1 MFKGRFKKNGTVHR
15 DSKLIPRLIASTVA
29 IVIITF
35 IVLGI
40 RFLINYINT
49 SDTSETHL
57 IKSWNEYNYEKVYQI
72 SSNIL
77 EKVSF
82 DNNLALTYHG
92 YAAFYLAL
100 SDNDT
105 SQSLAYLDEA
115 INTIRLAIINARSE
129 TLPQLYYMLGK
140 SYFYKDTYSSYNYY
154 ADLALEYLN
163 KAQEAGYDSPDIP
176 ELTGLSYASL
186 DMTMESIAAFSKAL
200 LVRESDLLILSIAEQ
215 YYKAGQGNTALQYL
229 YRINQDCKDEK
240 ILDKS
245 HILFG
250 NIYIEQENYEEAQK
264 EFESIL
270 EKNPNS
276 ADAYYGLGVIY
287 EKQGDSVKARSYWR
301 KTLKIQYNHPDALK
315 KMAENK

>member
-1 MFKGRFKKNGTVHR
+1 MLKGRFKKNGTVHR
-15 DSKLIPRLIASTVA
+15 DSKIIPRSIASAVA
-29 IVIITF
+29 ILIITL

-40 RFLINYINT
+40 RSIVNYVNT

-57 IKSWNEYNYEKVYQI
+57 VNAWEEYDYEQVYQI

-92 YAAFYLAL
+92 YASFYLAL
-100 SDNDT
+100 SENET
-105 SQSLAYLDEA
+105 TQSLAYLDEA
-115 INTIRLAIINARSE
+115 INSIRLAIINAKSE

-140 SYFYKDTYSSYNYY
+140 SYFYKNTYSSYNYY

-163 KAQEAGYDSPDIP
+163 KALENGYDSPDIP
-176 ELTGLSYASL
+176 ELLGLSYASL

-215 YYKAGQGNTALQYL
+215 YYKAGQGNTSLQYL
-229 YRINQDCKDEK
+229 YRISQDCKDEK

-245 HILFG
+245 QILFG
-250 NIYIEQENYEEAQK
+250 NIYIEQEKYEEAQK
-264 EFESIL
+264 EFETIL

-287 EKQGDSVKARSYWR
+287 EKQGDLVKARSYWR